1 MGPKLMQETNMEQ
14 LHSSGLA
21 GLENISHPNNILQY
35 RGGHTDVVMTLLE
48 AGAQVRLFSYIVR
61 QQGKA
66 WHVLQPGYICIMVAG
81 LL

>member
-1 MGPKLMQETNMEQ
+1 MEQ
-14 LHSSGLA
+14 LHSSGRA
-21 GLENISHPNNILQY
+21 GLENILHIRPNNNTLQY